1 MRCKIRVLAHCAVG
15 FYLAI
20 GVGVVNLK
28 SDCIWEALREA
39 AGRHVH
45 ADNVCNL
52 DGSKPSLK
60 RPMSNDSSAQQA
72 CNVKTNIEP
81 FFTTIYKPA
90 LINPRHE
97 AKNAVNEWQRRA
109 ADVFH
114 A

>member
-1 MRCKIRVLAHCAVG
+1 M
-15 FYLAI
+15 AI
-20 GVGVVNLK
+20 GVGVVNLEND
-28 SDCIWEALREA
+28 SICDALRVA
-39 AGRHVH
+39 SGRLVR
-45 ADNVCNL
+45 ADNVHNF

-60 RPMSNDSSAQQA
+60 RHMSNDQSARHA
-72 CNVKTNIEP
+72 CDVKTNIEP

>member
-20 GVGVVNLK
+20 GVGVVNLEND
-28 SDCIWEALREA
+28 STCDALRV
-39 AGRHVH
+39 AGGRLVR
-45 ADNVCNL
+45 ADNVHNF

-60 RPMSNDSSAQQA
+60 RHMSNDQSARHA

-81 FFTTIYKPA
+81 FFTAIYKPA

-97 AKNAVNEWQRRA
+97 AKDAVNEWHKRD

>member
-1 MRCKIRVLAHCAVG
+1 M
-15 FYLAI
+15 AI
-20 GVGVVNLK
+20 GVGVVNLEND
-28 SDCIWEALREA
+28 SICDALRVA
-39 AGRHVH
+39 SGRLVR
-45 ADNVCNL
+45 ADNVHNF

-60 RPMSNDSSAQQA
+60 RHMSNDQSARHA

-81 FFTTIYKPA
+81 FFTAIYKPA

-97 AKNAVNEWQRRA
+97 AKDAVNEWHKRD

>member
-1 MRCKIRVLAHCAVG
+1 MGLLAPVSAHAG
-15 FYLAI
+15 HSAQPPI
-20 GVGVVNLK
+20 DASDLK
-28 SDCIWEALREA
+28 SDCICEALREA

>member
-1 MRCKIRVLAHCAVG
+1 
-15 FYLAI
+15 
-20 GVGVVNLK
+20 
-28 SDCIWEALREA
+28 
-39 AGRHVH
+39 
-45 ADNVCNL
+45 
-52 DGSKPSLK
+52 
-60 RPMSNDSSAQQA
+60 MSNDSSAQQA

>member
-1 MRCKIRVLAHCAVG
+1 M
-15 FYLAI
+15 AI
-20 GVGVVNLK
+20 GIGVVNLEND
-28 SDCIWEALREA
+28 SIYDALRV
-39 AGRHVH
+39 AGGRLVR
-45 ADNVCNL
+45 ADNVHNL

-60 RPMSNDSSAQQA
+60 RHMSNDQSARHA

-81 FFTTIYKPA
+81 FFTAIYKPA

-97 AKNAVNEWQRRA
+97 AKDAVNEWQRRA